1 MSVSQKG
8 CLFQRTREA
17 ALHRVF
23 EWNFGGKTCQVV
35 MLPGRDI
42 AHQLPETW
50 GCYRNYCSFEKSSL
64 WVWTQIR
71 DIDPFDG
78 WVEVVLRRK
87 TRGKLCAIKLSDSG
101 YQDLIRRAMTLKICI
116 KMASKPHEVLNNA
129 LTLWFQINF
138 NFPLIKHNY
147 DTLPFVGLIASKSWQ
162 ISAPKMRSN
171 ERKRE
176 DTDSDKQVLSVT
188 LFCLVILMK
197 TTSTIRRETDG
208 GHRWSL
214 PHLRFN
220 ESTDRVECLCPS
232 AHWLFVP

>member
-101 YQDLIRRAMTLKICI
+101 YQDLNRRAMTLKICI
-116 KMASKPHEVLNNA
+116 KMASKP
-129 LTLWFQINF
+129 LWFQINI
-138 NFPLIKHNY
+138 NFSLMKHKY
-147 DTLPFVGLIASKSWQ
+147 DTMLFVGLIASKSWQ
-162 ISAPKMRSN
+162 ISAPEMRSN

-176 DTDSDKQVLSVT
+176 
-188 LFCLVILMK
+188 
-197 TTSTIRRETDG
+197 R
-208 GHRWSL
+208 GHW
-214 PHLRFN
+214 
-220 ESTDRVECLCPS
+220 
-232 AHWLFVP
+232 